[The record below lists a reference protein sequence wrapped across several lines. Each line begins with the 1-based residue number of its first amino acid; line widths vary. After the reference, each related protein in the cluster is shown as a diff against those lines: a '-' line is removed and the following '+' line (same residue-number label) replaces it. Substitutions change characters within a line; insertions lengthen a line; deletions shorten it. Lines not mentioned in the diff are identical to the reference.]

1 MDWIPIAERLPE
13 NDEEV
18 EVATFHGDG
27 VSFSSTTMQWTTITP
42 IFKMVSVHSHPPSF
56 THWKPVCKESGQ

>member
-13 NDEEV
+13 NGEEV

-27 VSFSSTTMQWTTITP
+27 VTFSSTTMQWTAITP
-42 IFKMVSVHSHPPSF
+42 VFKMRAVFRHPPSW
-56 THWKPVCKESGQ
+56 THWKPAHKENGQ